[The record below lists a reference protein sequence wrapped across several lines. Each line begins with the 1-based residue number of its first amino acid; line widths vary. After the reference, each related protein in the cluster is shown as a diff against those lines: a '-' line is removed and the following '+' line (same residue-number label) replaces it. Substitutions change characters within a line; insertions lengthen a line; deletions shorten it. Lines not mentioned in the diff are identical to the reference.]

1 MAPPIGTDLVPRA
14 SVADRSRFDANII
27 LDGCPV
33 RTASI
38 GVRSQSSHCTDRL
51 LRARVTDSFHSVAS
65 ITGLVRRER
74 PSSGQLLQEAWRAP
88 GLDGRIACWPVYRYP
103 DNFFDICL
111 AQRVRENR
119 NVT

>member
-1 MAPPIGTDLVPRA
+1 MLLLPPRDAAMAPPIGTDLVPRA

-51 LRARVTDSFHSVAS
+51 LRARVTDRFHSVANS
-65 ITGLVRRER
+65 TGLVRRER

-88 GLDGRIACWPVYRYP
+88 GQAVSMVAL
-103 DNFFDICL
+103 
-111 AQRVRENR
+111 RV
-119 NVT
+119 VALYVCV